1 MKQKWQMQSSAQ
13 NSDWKYADRQKK
25 KNVKN
30 SLALKE
36 NNMLNKTGKSF
47 I

>member
-25 KNVKN
+25 KRKKQSSIKRKQYVK
-30 SLALKE
+30 
-36 NNMLNKTGKSF
+36 
-47 I
+47 

>member
-25 KNVKN
+25 NVKN
-30 SLALKE
+30 SLALKD

>member
-25 KNVKN
+25 TVKN